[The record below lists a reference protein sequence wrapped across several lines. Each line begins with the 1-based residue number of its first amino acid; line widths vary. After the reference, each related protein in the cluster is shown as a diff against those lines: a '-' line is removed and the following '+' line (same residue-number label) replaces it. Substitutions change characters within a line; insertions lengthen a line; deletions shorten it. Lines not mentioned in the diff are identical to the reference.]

1 MKSLIVITA
10 RKGSKGIPCKNFRK
24 IYGKSLTEYAVDF
37 AVEAKREGIVD
48 EVCLSTDSDYL
59 MQQFSDYPEITNI
72 GLRSSQTSK
81 DTTKSVDVVEEVLD
95 ILEHRGKNFKY
106 VIVIQPT
113 TPYRNIEDL
122 KNALEIIKSKQG
134 KSLVSVCCLKGIN
147 VNGLYFKQ
155 QDELTPLLPNNHLG
169 IRRQESQ
176 SVYVRNGALYITDVE
191 YIRNNHGLIS
201 KFPLCLAMDEKFH
214 IDIDDYSDLK
224 RAKLLLKTAAKVSG
238 IFVIR
243 SNQLNKLREITQ
255 QQAIRIIDINK
266 LLDGIVGLCYGQKMK
281 LKDETERIIEQLRVS
296 CYFDGDALLCMGDK
310 LEFVASLKE
319 REIMSETIINDKR
332 LRKYVSLMIDDLCDT
347 NICVVDDWG
356 IYETRK
362 HVKRFDSYI

>member
-37 AVEAKREGIVD
+37 AIEAKREGIVD

-59 MQQFSDYPEITNI
+59 IQRFSDYPEITDI

-81 DTTKSVDVVEEVLD
+81 DTTKSVDVVEEVLG
-95 ILEHRGKNFKY
+95 ILEHRGKSFKY

-113 TPYRNIEDL
+113 TPYRNVGDL
-122 KNALEIIKSKQG
+122 KKALDIIKSKQG
-134 KSLVSVCCLKGIN
+134 ESLVSVCCLKGIN

-176 SVYVRNGALYITDVE
+176 AVYVRNGALYITDVE
-191 YIRNNHGLIS
+191 YIKNNHGLIS
-201 KFPLCLAMDEKFH
+201 KSPLCLLMDERYH

-224 RAKLLLKTAAKVSG
+224 RAKLLLKTAAKASD
-238 IFVIR
+238 IFVIQH
-243 SNQLNKLREITQ
+243 NQLNKLREITQ
-255 QQAIRIIDINK
+255 QHAIRIIDINI
-266 LLDGIVGLCYGQKMK
+266 LLDGIVGLCYDQKMK
-281 LKDETERIIEQLRVS
+281 LEDETERIMEQLRDS
-296 CYFDGDALLCMGDK
+296 CYFDGDALLCMGNK

-319 REIMSETIINDKR
+319 REIISNAIISDKK
-332 LRKYVSLMIDDLCDT
+332 LRKFVGLMIDDLCDT
-347 NICVVDDWG
+347 SVCVIDDWG

-362 HVKRFDSYI
+362 HVKRLDNYI